1 MAAMCCPWLE
11 WLTWS
16 YLGWFVGIEVLS
28 LISDQFQ
35 ALSQVSWTETNEF
48 NQFLM
53 THEIAIF
60 SYSASGHCVCRHE
73 GTVIM
78 IQLFLNFACSFPRPF
93 LFCFDMF
100 QGLCRQI
107 LAWPDNWTRWHRS
120 DCSGR
125 TSSIFFVLSHL
136 NANFARLEFR
146 RCCQVT
152 LWQTC

>member
-60 SYSASGHCVCRHE
+60 STAPLA
-73 GTVIM
+73 TVYAATKV
-78 IQLFLNFACSFPRPF
+78 Q
-93 LFCFDMF
+93 
-100 QGLCRQI
+100 
-107 LAWPDNWTRWHRS
+107 
-120 DCSGR
+120 
-125 TSSIFFVLSHL
+125 
-136 NANFARLEFR
+136 
-146 RCCQVT
+146 
-152 LWQTC
+152 